1 MTNTVSR
8 AGAEGAPAAR
18 GGAPVPVAN
27 VDRPR
32 RYPQAARTALKILLP
47 IGSIIALW
55 YLAIYTSGMPRYVIP
70 EPMAVL
76 RALVTH
82 RALFFEHFIYT
93 LQVALTGYILANII
107 GVGLAI
113 LFVALP
119 LSRDGVMPAAIAVR
133 NIPYVIIVTVLALAM
148 GDGFWTKVIIVTMAG
163 FFPVLVNTYRGLR
176 SVDPIILDRMRILD
190 ASLWDVF
197 VRVRIPYSVP
207 YIVAAQEITGSSSIV
222 IAISVEW
229 MISRSGLGYL
239 INQSMMAYSGERVYA
254 VALIAA
260 TFSFGAYSLIHYL
273 GGRLNWAERKDR

>member
-1 MTNTVSR
+1 MSKASHTH
-8 AGAEGAPAAR
+8 APGLSADSDRSVYTRKLYR
-18 GGAPVPVAN
+18 GLLKVA
-27 VDRPR
+27 
-32 RYPQAARTALKILLP
+32 LP
-47 IGSIIALW
+47 IASIIGLW
-55 YLAIYTSGMPRYVIP
+55 YLAIHVSGMPRYVIP
-70 EPMAVL
+70 EPLSVL
-76 RALVTH
+76 RSLVDN

-93 LQVALTGYILANII
+93 LQVALAGYILANVI
-107 GVGLAI
+107 GIGLAI

-119 LSRDGVMPAAIAVR
+119 LSRDAVMPAAISIR
-133 NIPYVIIVTVLALAM
+133 NVPYVILVTVLALAM

-163 FFPVLVNTYRGLR
+163 FFPVLINTYRGLR

-190 ASLWDVF
+190 ASLLDIF

-260 TFSFGAYSLIHYL
+260 AFSFGAYSLIHFL
-273 GGRLNWAERKDR
+273 GNRLNWADRGDR

>member
-1 MTNTVSR
+1 MTRSAN
-8 AGAEGAPAAR
+8 AAAAPQAD
-18 GGAPVPVAN
+18 P
-27 VDRPR
+27 DRPR
-32 RYPQAARTALKILLP
+32 PLRRAAMSAMKVVLP
-47 IGSIIALW
+47 IASVIGLW
-55 YLAIYTSGMPRYVIP
+55 YLAIYTSGLPRYVIP
-70 EPMAVL
+70 EPMSVL
-76 RALVTH
+76 RSLIDN
-82 RALFFEHFIYT
+82 RALFFEHFVYT
-93 LQVALTGYILANII
+93 LQVALTGYLLANVI

-119 LSRDGVMPAAIAVR
+119 ISRDAVMPAAIGVR
-133 NIPYVIIVTVLALAM
+133 NIPYVIMVTVLALAM

-163 FFPVLVNTYRGLR
+163 FFPVLVNTYRGLK

-207 YIVAAQEITGSSSIV
+207 YIIAAQEITGSSSIV

-239 INQSMMAYSGERVYA
+239 INQSMMAYAGERVYA

-260 TFSFGAYSLIHYL
+260 AFSFCAYSFIHYL
-273 GGRLNWAERKDR
+273 GGRLNWAERKDG